1 MSGVDRAYGL
11 IKSVMLMGER
21 FDAIDRTIEA
31 LSGDLSD
38 LGKSHSEL
46 AQRVARIEGV
56 MEGYAR
62 ASTMPRT
69 PRLPKK

>member
-21 FDAIDRTIEA
+21 FDMIDRTLEG
-31 LSGDLSD
+31 LSGDLGD
-38 LGKSHSEL
+38 LSRSHSDV

-62 ASTMPRT
+62 ASSSSRA